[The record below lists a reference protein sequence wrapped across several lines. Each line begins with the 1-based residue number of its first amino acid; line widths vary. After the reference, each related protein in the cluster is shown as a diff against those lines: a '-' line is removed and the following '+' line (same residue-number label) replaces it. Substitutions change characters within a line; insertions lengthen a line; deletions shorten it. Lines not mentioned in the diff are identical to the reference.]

1 MENVSLNIKEDYKEK
16 LVEKYKKL
24 FESQIIFRGKDYY
37 VDNKVKNVFKD
48 NNRYIS
54 TVKGNY
60 DYDVEVI
67 IQDDDIKLSCSC
79 PCIDNCKHEYATLL
93 AIDNNEYTE
102 IQLLPVP
109 NEDKIN
115 IEKLINDIPENKLK
129 EYIISIFNDDEEI
142 YLDNIIDDFSNY
154 LPEKSKEYIY
164 NTLFNDFQ
172 IN

>member
-1 MENVSLNIKEDYKEK
+1 
-16 LVEKYKKL
+16 
-24 FESQIIFRGKDYY
+24 
-37 VDNKVKNVFKD
+37 KNVFKD

-115 IEKLINDIPENKLK
+115 IEKLINN
-129 EYIISIFNDDEEI
+129 I
-142 YLDNIIDDFSNY
+142 YF
-154 LPEKSKEYIY
+154 
-164 NTLFNDFQ
+164 
-172 IN
+172 